1 MMLSIVIP
9 VYNEEKTIFE
19 ILEKISKQE
28 NIKKEVILVDDG
40 SNDNSR
46 NIISNNCKH
55 LIDQII
61 FLDNNYGKGYACRIG
76 IQKSKGDVIIIQD
89 ADLEYNPENYHKLLI
104 PIINKETKVVY
115 GSRVLKGGERT
126 RPKNIIIWLSKL
138 ANYFLTFLSN
148 LLNGQNLTDAHT
160 CYKLITRDVIENIKL
175 VENGFNFCPELTAK
189 ISKKKNKIIE
199 IPIDYYGRTHSEG
212 KKISIKD
219 GFSAIYATIKYNI
232 FNL

>member
-19 ILEKISKQE
+19 ILYKISKQE
-28 NIKKEVILVDDG
+28 NINKEVILVDDG

-55 LIDQII
+55 LIDQTI
-61 FLDNNYGKGYACRIG
+61 FLDKNYGKGYACRIG
-76 IQKSKGDVIIIQD
+76 IKKSKGDVIIIQD
-89 ADLEYNPENYHKLLI
+89 ADLEYNPENYQKLLI
-104 PIINKETKVVY
+104 PFINKKTKAVY
-115 GSRVLKGGERT
+115 GSRVLKGGKRK
-126 RPKNIIIWLSKL
+126 RPKNIMIWLSKL

-148 LLNGQNLTDAHT
+148 FLNGQNLTDAHT
-160 CYKLITRDVIENIKL
+160 CYKLITRDVMENINL

-189 ISKKKNKIIE
+189 ISKQKIKIIE

-219 GFSAIYATIKYNI
+219 GFSAIYATIRYNI
-232 FNL
+232 FN